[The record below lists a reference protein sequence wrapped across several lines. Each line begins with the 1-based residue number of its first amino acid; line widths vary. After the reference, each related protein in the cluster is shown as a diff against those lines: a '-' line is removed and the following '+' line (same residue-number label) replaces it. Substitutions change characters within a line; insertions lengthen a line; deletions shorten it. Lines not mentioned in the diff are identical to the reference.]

1 MVPMERE
8 SYSRPVRVTQAQ
20 AGHRVPPYSLEAER
34 SVLGG
39 ILLENNAIHGV
50 VEHISASDFYSEANV
65 QIFQAMLDLF
75 SRGQPVDTITVREEL
90 SKHSKLQSAGG
101 DEYLL
106 ELTNTIP
113 AVVNIESHSK
123 IIREKS
129 VIRKLIS
136 ACHEVAAGGYGDY
149 GDFET
154 FLDQSEK
161 SIFSVVKERERNP
174 TQHIAAVVKA
184 TFEEIDQAAKNKGHV
199 IGLPTGFDKLD
210 HMTAGLHPGDLV
222 IVAGR
227 PGMGKTAFALNIGV
241 NACIARKKTTA
252 IFSLEMAS
260 EQLVRRMLC
269 SEARVDGSRLRTGH
283 LLRED
288 WPKLVAAAG
297 LVSGLPI
304 WVDDTPA
311 LTLMELR
318 GKSRRLMAEHD
329 LGLIVVDYMQLMR
342 SGSRNESREQ
352 EISEISR
359 SLKALAK
366 ELRVPVLALSQ
377 LNRGVESRGNK
388 DKRPQLSDL
397 RESGAIEQDADTIM
411 FIYRDEVYNKDT
423 PDVGIAEVIIGK
435 QRSGPVGVMRCRF
448 FNEYTRFENLAEDEF
463 GQPSYDQI

>member
-1 MVPMERE
+1 MELE
-8 SYSRPVRVTQAQ
+8 SFSRSVRGPQTQASQ
-20 AGHRVPPYSLEAER
+20 RVPPYSLEAER

-39 ILLENNAIHGV
+39 ILLENSAIHGV
-50 VEHISASDFYSEANV
+50 VEHIAAEDFYSEAHV
-65 QIFQAMLDLF
+65 RIFQSMLDLF
-75 SRGQPVDTITVREEL
+75 AHGQPVDTITVREEL
-90 SKHSKLQSAGG
+90 GKHGNLQAAGG

-113 AVVNIESHSK
+113 TVTNIESHAK

-129 VIRKLIS
+129 VVRRLIA
-136 ACHEVAAGGYGDY
+136 ACHEIAAGGYGDY
-149 GDFET
+149 GEFEA

-161 SIFSVVKERERNP
+161 AVFGVVKERERNP

-199 IGLPTGFDKLD
+199 IGLPTGFEKLD
-210 HMTAGLHPGDLV
+210 HLTAGLHPGDLV

-227 PGMGKTAFALNIGV
+227 PGMGKTAFALNVGV

-252 IFSLEMAS
+252 VFSLEMAS

-311 LTLMELR
+311 LTMMELR

-366 ELRVPVLALSQ
+366 ELRVPVVALSQ
-377 LNRGVESRGNK
+377 LNRGVETRGTK

-397 RESGAIEQDADTIM
+397 RESGAIEQDADTIL
-411 FIYRDEVYNKDT
+411 FIYRDELYNRET
-423 PDVGIAEVIIGK
+423 PDVGIAEIIIGK
-435 QRSGPVGVMRCRF
+435 QRSGPIGVVRCRF
-448 FNEYTRFENLAEDEF
+448 FSEYTRFENLADDDP
-463 GQPSYDQI
+463 GGSGSDPYGP